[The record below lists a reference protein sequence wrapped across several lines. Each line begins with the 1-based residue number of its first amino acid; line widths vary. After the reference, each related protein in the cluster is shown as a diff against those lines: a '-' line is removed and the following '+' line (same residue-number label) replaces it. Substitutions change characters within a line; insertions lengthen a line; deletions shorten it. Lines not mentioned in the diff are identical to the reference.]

1 MSIDKL
7 KSHYDWLKRMVAEA
21 TYMDDKLPLM
31 AELDVADMELRMAI
45 IEGLS
50 IDTLI
55 ALVEK
60 CQMPPMS
67 DAENARLRDALAGMR
82 FAYINKDADFPHGFE
97 VEALRKAAEII
108 GEFPAPDQLPRAENM
123 MPAEENSDA

>member
-21 TYMDDKLPLM
+21 TYMDDKIPLM

-55 ALVEK
+55 ALIEK
-60 CQMPPMS
+60 CQMPLMS
-67 DAENARLRDALAGMR
+67 QATISEYHVCGGGSHEYAEDELHEDCTVQILKCKQCGALSGAWWHGKAEAMRPTRRRLD
-82 FAYINKDADFPHGFE
+82 I
-97 VEALRKAAEII
+97 
-108 GEFPAPDQLPRAENM
+108 
-123 MPAEENSDA
+123 

>member
-21 TYMDDKLPLM
+21 TYMDDKIPLM
-31 AELDVADMELRMAI
+31 AELDVADMELRVAI
-45 IEGLS
+45 TEGIP

-67 DAENARLRDALAGMR
+67 QATIAEYHVCGGGSHEYTEDELHEDCTVQILRCKQCGALSGAWWHGKAEAMR
-82 FAYINKDADFPHGFE
+82 PTKHNLG
-97 VEALRKAAEII
+97 I
-108 GEFPAPDQLPRAENM
+108 GQ
-123 MPAEENSDA
+123 